1 MMIVICMEVYVSL
14 SEGLSPVVSINVTKL
29 LFDLRIPLRS
39 LCYVWRLYAHA
50 VTTVTLRRRK
60 LEKNKS

>member
-1 MMIVICMEVYVSL
+1 MEVCVSL

-29 LFDLRIPLRS
+29 LFDLRILLRS

-50 VTTVTLRRRK
+50 VTTEYHSDAV
-60 LEKNKS
+60 S